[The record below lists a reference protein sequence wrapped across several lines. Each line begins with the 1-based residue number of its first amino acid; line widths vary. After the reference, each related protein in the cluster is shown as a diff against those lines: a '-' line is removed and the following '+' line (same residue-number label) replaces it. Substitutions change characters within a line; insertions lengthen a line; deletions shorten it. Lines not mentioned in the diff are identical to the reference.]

1 MVLMVLSLNKWIH
14 FVKSLPLSGMP
25 TSIRQIMHWDF
36 YAIDDLN
43 FYVHETTTPMKFFVV
58 VLIMGRKYFR
68 WVVSFS
74 PLHRRRTSSAW
85 PMIHS
90 SMQLGKNPLHTIGG
104 QHKSSWEI
112 GSHRLEE
119 FIDWVLSENIMKK
132 PSNSML
138 REQHSTPWLKL
149 LPNLN
154 KCFLHWFVETAF
166 IFSQTIEKEAVYRNV
181 LAQQAL
187 IQELQ
192 WDGWN

>member
-1 MVLMVLSLNKWIH
+1 MVLIVLSLSKWMH

-25 TSIRQIMHWDF
+25 TSIGQIMHWDF

-43 FYVHETTTPMKFFVV
+43 FYVHETTTPVKFFVV
-58 VLIMGRKYFR
+58 VLIMGRTYFI

-74 PLHRRRTSSAW
+74 LLHRRTSSPL

-90 SMQLGKNPLHTIGG
+90 SMQLGEKPLHTIGG

-112 GSHRLEE
+112 RSHGLEE

-132 PSNSML
+132 PSNGML
-138 REQHSTPWLKL
+138 GEHHSTPWLKL
-149 LPNLN
+149 LPNLK
-154 KCFLHWFVETAF
+154 KCFLHWFVGTAF

-181 LAQQAL
+181 SAQQAL
-187 IQELQ
+187 VQELQ
-192 WDGWN
+192 QDGWN